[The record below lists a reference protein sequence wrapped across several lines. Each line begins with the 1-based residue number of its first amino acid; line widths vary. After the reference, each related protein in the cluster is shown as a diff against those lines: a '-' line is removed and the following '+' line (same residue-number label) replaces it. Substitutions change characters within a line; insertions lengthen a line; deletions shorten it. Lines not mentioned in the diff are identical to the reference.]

1 MSFQFITTGVSV
13 NPQAP
18 QAGQKAQTIS
28 PLPLSRSSAPPPDL
42 GPYPGLGIPGVN
54 RV

>member
-1 MSFQFITTGVSV
+1 MSVQFITAGGSV
-13 NPQAP
+13 NPP
-18 QAGQKAQTIS
+18 AGQKAQTIS

>member
-1 MSFQFITTGVSV
+1 MSDQFITTGVSV
-13 NPQAP
+13 NPP
-18 QAGQKAQTIS
+18 AGQKAQTIS

-42 GPYPGLGIPGVN
+42 GPYPGLGVPGVN

>member
-1 MSFQFITTGVSV
+1 MSVQFITLGISL
-13 NPQAP
+13 NPP
-18 QAGQKAQTIS
+18 AGQKVAQTIS
-28 PLPLSRSSAPPPDL
+28 ISSLSRSSAPPPDL

>member
-1 MSFQFITTGVSV
+1 MSVQFITLGVSM
-13 NPQAP
+13 NPP
-18 QAGQKAQTIS
+18 AGQKAQTIF

-42 GPYPGLGIPGVN
+42 GPYPGLGIPGVH